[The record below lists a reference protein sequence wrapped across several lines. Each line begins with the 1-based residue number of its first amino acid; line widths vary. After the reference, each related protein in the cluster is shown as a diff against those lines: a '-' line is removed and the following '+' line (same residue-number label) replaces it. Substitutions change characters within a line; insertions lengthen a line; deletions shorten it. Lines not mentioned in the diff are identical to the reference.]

1 MVLQEATRTL
11 GDLIWLMRILHHFS
25 EIYSNLSL
33 ELEGSINQAN
43 GFAPILCPVY
53 RSGNRGRPSVIISEA
68 QISGLIEMGFSY
80 ATMARMFGISVRTLL
95 RRRNEFG
102 LQIGRNYSKNISD
115 SELDDLIRSLV
126 QVK

>member
-11 GDLIWLMRILHHFS
+11 GDLIWLMRILHHF
-25 EIYSNLSL
+25 LSL

-43 GFAPILCPVY
+43 GVAPILCPVY

-80 ATMARMFGISVRTLL
+80 ATWQ
-95 RRRNEFG
+95 EC
-102 LQIGRNYSKNISD
+102 
-115 SELDDLIRSLV
+115 LV
-126 QVK
+126 SQ